1 MCHQRR
7 RRFQLLSN
15 WAPFQEMDAETI
27 YYDEQTTLS
36 LLTQITS
43 WIGILSFARHSNR
56 VGIIKLFA
64 WWFGRVSEHCTP
76 RLIQVTTREQTIT
89 ALHTP
94 YFHRMIPRI
103 RHNRRTIR
111 GKRHGSHPRRMTGQR
126 RHLYKLVT
134 MVFKVRKGGCARAVA
149 VEGTRSPTSSSER
162 ASSEE
167 AEHTIQDTV
176 KRRTR
181 KPSERVNIAPE
192 RTPER
197 KRPPKKK
204 SPQDMSIANLFSD
217 GRKCIVLA
225 ATKSSRPEFHLKNH
239 FRECVTQTF
248 PHSPHLRKY
257 LESIN
262 TMFPEPQRP
271 RKKRKSERA
280 GSALV

>member
-1 MCHQRR
+1 MRVIKKIAPHLADGFMVGLKAPKWEMKLGNIQELNRSCMAQIRSEVAFWNGDNL
-7 RRFQLLSN
+7 RFEFL
-15 WAPFQEMDAETI
+15 
-27 YYDEQTTLS
+27 
-36 LLTQITS
+36 
-43 WIGILSFARHSNR
+43 
-56 VGIIKLFA
+56 VG
-64 WWFGRVSEHCTP
+64 S
-76 RLIQVTTREQTIT
+76 
-89 ALHTP
+89 ALHSVALDLKSIKNLSDP
-94 YFHRMIPRI
+94 KLNKIPDLEEY
-103 RHNRRTIR
+103 
-111 GKRHGSHPRRMTGQR
+111 
-126 RHLYKLVT
+126 LYKLVT